1 MKKQL
6 LGALI
11 SKYQEFSKDF
21 QMVQVN
27 ISNAI
32 NERSVRQALIYD
44 KNLSEEELNQIREN
58 PEVFFFFFFHG
69 SFKFGKRNYMKFL

>member
-58 PEVFFFFFFHG
+58 PEVFFFFFLMDPFNLE
-69 SFKFGKRNYMKFL
+69 KENA

>member
-27 ISNAI
+27 ISSAI

-44 KNLSEEELNQIREN
+44 KNLTEEELNQIREN
-58 PEVFFFFFFHG
+58 PEVFFF
-69 SFKFGKRNYMKFL
+69 SSWIL

>member
-58 PEVFFFFFFHG
+58 PEVFFFFFFMDP
-69 SFKFGKRNYMKFL
+69 FNLEKETA

>member
-27 ISNAI
+27 ISSAI

-44 KNLSEEELNQIREN
+44 KNLTEEELNQIREN
-58 PEVFFFFFFHG
+58 PEVFFLSFFMDPLN
-69 SFKFGKRNYMKFL
+69 FGKRNCMKFL

>member
-58 PEVFFFFFFHG
+58 PEVFFFFFLIDTF
-69 SFKFGKRNYMKFL
+69 NL

>member
-58 PEVFFFFFFHG
+58 PEVFFFFFFMDPLNLE
-69 SFKFGKRNYMKFL
+69 KETT

>member
-11 SKYQEFSKDF
+11 SKYQEYSKEF

-44 KNLSEEELNQIREN
+44 KNLTENELDQIREN
-58 PEVFFFFFFHG
+58 PEVFFFFYFVI
-69 SFKFGKRNYMKFL
+69 KT